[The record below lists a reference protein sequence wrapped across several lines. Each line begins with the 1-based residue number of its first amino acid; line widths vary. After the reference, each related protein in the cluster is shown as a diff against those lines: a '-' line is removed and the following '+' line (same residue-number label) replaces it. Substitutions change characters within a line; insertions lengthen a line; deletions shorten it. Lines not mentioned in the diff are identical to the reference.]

1 MAVSKGT
8 RARFQKKS
16 TWRAPG
22 PQGRGWRRC
31 RSGRA
36 DGNVDQR
43 REAAT
48 SVQEDV
54 QAKAPQIRWRKM
66 KGMRNIAAHEYFG
79 IDLSTVWQTATV
91 YVPALNPLVQA
102 LLAK

>member
-1 MAVSKGT
+1 
-8 RARFQKKS
+8 
-16 TWRAPG
+16 
-22 PQGRGWRRC
+22 
-31 RSGRA
+31 
-36 DGNVDQR
+36 
-43 REAAT
+43 
-48 SVQEDV
+48 
-54 QAKAPQIRWRKM
+54 M